1 MSAKVQIDVKPL
13 SGKPGHS
20 FEVTVRDK
28 NGETHHEVT
37 VSERDFERFGGGK
50 GEPAALVEESFR
62 FLLEREPK
70 ESILGKF
77 ALSVIAQY
85 FPEYPDEITRR
96 VAKWHDSKVR

>member
-1 MSAKVQIDVKPL
+1 MSAKSRIDVKSL
-13 SGKPGHS
+13 SGGSGHC
-20 FEVTVRDK
+20 FEVTVREK
-28 NGETHHEVT
+28 NGETRHEVT

-77 ALSVIAQY
+77 ALGVIAQY
-85 FPEYPDEITRR
+85 FPEYPDEMARR
-96 VAKWHDSKVR
+96 LAKG

>member
-1 MSAKVQIDVKPL
+1 MSEKLRIDVKPL
-13 SGKPGHS
+13 SGKSGHS
-20 FEVTVRDK
+20 FEVTVREK
-28 NGETHHEVT
+28 NGETCHEVS

-77 ALSVIAQY
+77 ALNVIAQY
-85 FPEYPDEITRR
+85 FPEYPDEIARR
-96 VAKWHDSKVR
+96 LAKG